1 MGLTPVPD
9 EDEFGHGFLLAGA
22 MFIHMLGMRSRFELL
37 DFSSHMLRVA
47 SHEANQQTPESGSA
61 AMAIGMVDAVSQSL
75 ASSAVL
81 LSRQASER
89 ASKRTNERT
98 NERTMLVLVGSSVS
112 VAFRCL
118 FRVPFLGDRLLR
130 ASSFHHASNGL
141 SLALS
146 RLRPTPPQELQ
157 ADSDALLAAAVRNR
171 RANRLC
177 FALLAAKFPEPEH
190 AASHEVLTFHP
201 PKSDA
206 DVASNASRANVSP
219 QATPL
224 SWMAIILKHSGRFIA
239 LLFGQCT

>member
-146 RLRPTPPQELQ
+146 RLRPTPPDRSCKRTRTPCSRQRC
-157 ADSDALLAAAVRNR
+157 ATDGRTA
-171 RANRLC
+171 C
-177 FALLAAKFPEPEH
+177 
-190 AASHEVLTFHP
+190 
-201 PKSDA
+201 
-206 DVASNASRANVSP
+206 ASRCSRRSSLSP
-219 QATPL
+219 STPPPTKC
-224 SWMAIILKHSGRFIA
+224 SPSTHPSPTPTSPPTPVAP
-239 LLFGQCT
+239 T